1 MNPTNL
7 FWMIAL
13 TWVVLLSVSAVILLI
28 VLLVDATLGRAARVR
43 ERQREEQER
52 VVRSLRQYANDKPA
66 KPQLRCINGDRP

>member
-13 TWVVLLSVSAVILLI
+13 TWVILLSVSAVILLI

-66 KPQLRCINGDRP
+66 LRCIDGGRDRP